1 MKVLKIDKKENE
13 IVCIAETAEDLW
25 HLEKIISKN
34 DIIYGNV
41 DRKIKPKKE
50 GEKAERI
57 KLFVELKVENA
68 HFEEYSNELRI
79 NGIILSG
86 KPEEYVE
93 IKSHQNLE
101 IGYGDKIKIKKESI
115 QNWQID
121 RLKKA
126 ENASASD
133 ALLTVLLDD
142 EEAELAFIN
151 SYNIV
156 KKATIKEKIKGKRY
170 AQEKST
176 YFDEILEKITALH
189 PKKIILAGPGFTK
202 DNLKKFIEDKKIK
215 GYPQILTEITNSIS
229 TTGFNELLKEGK
241 IEKVEKE
248 LQLYKESKVI
258 EEFMGLIAKGK
269 GEYGVEKVK
278 IALEAGAV
286 EKLIMSENYLMQNR
300 DNAENILSLAEK
312 NGSTTEI
319 ISSKNPQEKI
329 IHGFGGLVCTLRYK
343 LE

>member
-1 MKVLKIDKKENE
+1 MKVLKIDRKENE
-13 IVCIAETAEDLW
+13 IQCIPETADDLW

-34 DIIYGNV
+34 DIIFGTV

-57 KLFVELKVENA
+57 KLFVELQVEGT
-68 HFEEYSNELRI
+68 HFEEYSNELRV

-86 KPEEYVE
+86 KPEEFIE

-101 IGYGDKIKIKKESI
+101 IGYGEKIRIKKESLKT
-115 QNWQID
+115 WQID

-126 ENASASD
+126 EKTSASD
-133 ALLTVLLDD
+133 ALLAVMLDD
-142 EEAELAFIN
+142 EEAELAYIN
-151 SYNIV
+151 SYNIA

-176 YFDEILEKITALH
+176 YFEEILKTIISFN

-215 GYPQILTEITNSIS
+215 GFPLILTESTNAIS
-229 TTGFNELLKEGK
+229 STGFNELMKEGK
-241 IEKVEKE
+241 IEKVEKD
-248 LQLYKESKVI
+248 LQISKESKVI
-258 EEFMGLIAKGK
+258 EEFLGLVAKGK
-269 GEYGVEKVK
+269 GEYGIDKVK
-278 IALEAGAV
+278 AALEAGAV
-286 EKLIMSENYLMQNR
+286 EKLIISETYLMQNR
-300 DNAENILSLAEK
+300 DKAEEILDLAEK
-312 NGSTTEI
+312 NGSVMEI

-329 IHGFGGLVCTLRYK
+329 IHGFGGVVATLRYK

>member
-13 IVCIAETAEDLW
+13 IQCIPETADDLW

-34 DIIYGNV
+34 DIIYGKT

-50 GEKAERI
+50 GEKTERI
-57 KLFVELKVENA
+57 IIFVELKVEDV
-68 HFEEYSNELRI
+68 HFEEYSSQLRI
-79 NGIILSG
+79 NGVILSG
-86 KPEEYVE
+86 KPEELIE
-93 IKSHQNLE
+93 IKSHQNIE
-101 IGYGDKIKIKKESI
+101 IGYGDKLKIKKETLN
-115 QNWQID
+115 QWQID

-126 ENASASD
+126 EKSSASD
-133 ALLTVLLDD
+133 SLLVILLDD

-151 SYNIV
+151 SYNIS
-156 KKATIKEKIKGKRY
+156 KKATIKEKIKGKMY

-176 YFDEILEKITALH
+176 YFEEILEKINFLS

-202 DNLKKFIEDKKIK
+202 DNLKKFIENKKLK
-215 GYPQILTEITNSIS
+215 GMPQVLTESTNSIS

-248 LQLYKESKVI
+248 LQLFKESKVI
-258 EEFMGLIAKGK
+258 EEFMSLVTKGK
-269 GEYGVEKVK
+269 VEYGLEKVK
-278 IALEAGAV
+278 NALEQGAV
-286 EKLIMSENYLMQNR
+286 ENLIISETYLMQNR
-300 DNAENILSLAEK
+300 DKAENILNIAEK
-312 NGSTTEI
+312 NGSNIEI

-329 IHGFGGLVCTLRYK
+329 IHGFGGIVATLRYK

>member
-13 IVCIAETAEDLW
+13 ILCIPETADDLW
-25 HLEKIISKN
+25 HLEKIISKD
-34 DIIYGNV
+34 DIIYGSV

-57 KLFVELKVENA
+57 RLFVELKVESA

-86 KPEEYVE
+86 KPEEFIE
-93 IKSHQNLE
+93 IRSHQNLE
-101 IGYGDKIKIKKESI
+101 IGYGEKIRIKKESI

-121 RLKKA
+121 RLRKA
-126 ENASASD
+126 EKASAND
-133 ALLTVLLDD
+133 ALLAILLDE

-151 SYNIV
+151 SYTIS

-176 YFDEILEKITALH
+176 YFDEILEKIIALA

-215 GYPQILTEITNSIS
+215 GFANVLTESTNSVS
-229 TTGFNELLKEGK
+229 VTGFNELMREGK

-248 LQLYKESKVI
+248 LQIFKESKVI
-258 EEFMGLIAKGK
+258 EDFMGMVAKGK
-269 GEYGVEKVK
+269 GEYGFDKVTT
-278 IALEAGAV
+278 ALELGAV
-286 EKLIMSENYLMQNR
+286 EKLIISESYLMQNR
-300 DNAENILSLAEK
+300 EKAEKILNLAEK
-312 NGSTTEI
+312 NGSSTEI

-329 IHGFGGLVCTLRYK
+329 IHGFGGVVATLRYK